1 MLSNGGAGEVSWES
15 LGQQEIKSI
24 NLKESNDWCW
34 SWSSNLSTTWCEEQ
48 THWKRPWSWKR
59 LKAGG
64 EEDGDRGWDGWMA
77 SSTQWTR
84 VWANSSREWR
94 RGKPG
99 VLQSTGSQGV
109 GHDTATEQQQLI
121 QTGPF
126 LVDAVSFCLKY
137 RSFSFLA
144 SESCFKINLRVP
156 VLRHLP
162 WLPSVWT
169 LSSLHFLT
177 TSIPNL

>member
-34 SWSSNLSTTWCEEQ
+34 SWSSNPSATWCEEQ

-59 LKAGG
+59 LRAGG
-64 EEDGDRGWDGWMA
+64 EDGDRGWDGWLA

-144 SESCFKINLRVP
+144 SESCFKINFKSP
-156 VLRHLP
+156 C
-162 WLPSVWT
+162 T
-169 LSSLHFLT
+169 KASSLIAL
-177 TSIPNL
+177 SLNS